1 MPETALAP
9 RLIPLRCRSTGLEM
23 ALDSALE
30 IGVGGEA
37 RVLGLRWDPSLVA
50 KLYHRPTLEH
60 ARKLGLM
67 METPPTLPAG
77 VSIAWPVELL
87 TDPRGTK
94 FAGFLMPR
102 AEGPRVF
109 EFYNPV
115 SRRKTAPL
123 FDWARLHRAGANL
136 AAAFEALHAA
146 GYVIGDVNESNI
158 LVHPADASITLVD
171 ADSMQ
176 VRGPRP
182 RELYRSKVGKP
193 EFTPPELQGTHFA
206 DVDRAPE
213 HDRFG
218 LAALLFLL
226 LMEGTHPFA
235 CRLAD
240 GGEVPPVEERIRAG
254 MFPYAPDAEQCRPP
268 RMAPPFFSL
277 HPAVQALFL
286 RAFVQGHADPA
297 ARPAAGEWREAL
309 VQAEAELATCAA
321 NPRHRHASHVEFCPW
336 CHRARVLQGRDPFP
350 ATVDQARV
358 HDAPALRR
366 PIAGPPRMQAPP
378 GTMLPPHMQRPPAPW
393 APPAA
398 AAMMPP
404 QQPSRASVL
413 ASAAMTRTQSAL
425 PAWAQ
430 PVLGPD
436 ALANPIVWMPPAAL
450 TCLFGASG
458 GLRVMG
464 MLVFFLALRRMFRL
478 NTIRLRPV
486 TLVWIAA
493 MLMAWAL
500 FAGAAA
506 GGMGADAD
514 GYYES
519 MEPPRTE
526 AVEPV
531 TPPDPPATGTEAGG
545 DAARGGYADGSV
557 ATARVDGQPE
567 PVAAVLVNNDEVDQA
582 LTEAY
587 PPGLREQGTGGEVQL
602 RMYVDQTGTVDPQSV
617 EVVSATST
625 RLGFAAAS
633 VAPRMR
639 FEPAASSLP
648 LQNATVEITVHFA
661 P

>member
-1 MPETALAP
+1 MPDTALAP

-37 RVLGLRWDPSLVA
+37 RVLGLRWDPTLVA

-87 TDPRGTK
+87 TDPRGTR

-158 LVHPADASITLVD
+158 LVHPGNASITLVD

-268 RMAPPFFSL
+268 RMAPPFYSL
-277 HPAVQALFL
+277 PPAVQALFL
-286 RAFVQGHADPA
+286 RAFVQGHANPA
-297 ARPAAGEWREAL
+297 ARPTAGEWREAL
-309 VQAEAELATCAA
+309 VHAEAALATCAA
-321 NPRHRHASHVEFCPW
+321 NPRHRHAAHVDFCPW
-336 CHRARVLQGRDPFP
+336 CHRAKVLQGRDPFP

-366 PIAGPPRMQAPP
+366 PIAGPPRMGQAPP
-378 GTMLPPHMQRPPAPW
+378 ATMLPPHMQRPPAPW

-404 QQPSRASVL
+404 PQPSRVSVL

-436 ALANPIVWMPPAAL
+436 ALANPLVWMPPAAL
-450 TCLFGASG
+450 TCLFGATG

-486 TLVWIAA
+486 TLVWITAI
-493 MLMAWAL
+493 LMAWAL
-500 FAGAAA
+500 FAGATA
-506 GGMGADAD
+506 GGMGADGELID
-514 GYYES
+514 FPDPVVS
-519 MEPPRTE
+519 
-526 AVEPV
+526 V
-531 TPPDPPATGTEAGG
+531 TPPADVPVDAGAPSGRAYAEPTAMAAGDAGNAAAELQNKAEIDAALDAAYPAALREEGIGGAVLLRVPLDAAGAVDGAKVVVLSAPATE
-545 DAARGGYADGSV
+545 
-557 ATARVDGQPE
+557 
-567 PVAAVLVNNDEVDQA
+567 
-582 LTEAY
+582 
-587 PPGLREQGTGGEVQL
+587 
-602 RMYVDQTGTVDPQSV
+602 
-617 EVVSATST
+617 
-625 RLGFAAAS
+625 LGFAAAS
-633 VAPRMR
+633 VASAMR
-639 FEPAASSLP
+639 FGPVHPAAGL
-648 LQNATVEITVHFA
+648 ADVTVDVTVHFE
-661 P
+661 PE